1 MRDPYNPTA
10 DDLKAVAS
18 DPEWN
23 WPPSDAQ
30 DWDLM
35 VATQVHFGPLLV
47 EFVEGRGCVP
57 QKRGFFL
64 HCLYLMVGNHARSL
78 KAKAELKK
86 RRRPASAIDRERM
99 LKDAKYNVEVNLR
112 GDMGQEEFRTRKGAL
127 DKEHRQLLEVL
138 EKAEKTPEP
147 ALCEWLKRSRAV
159 LKRPQTFHYD
169 EWCLGGLSGRYPPKL

>member
-99 LKDAKYNVEVNLR
+99 NFDPH
-112 GDMGQEEFRTRKGAL
+112 RTRAVIPAEL
-127 DKEHRQLLEVL
+127 RLRLRLLAHRLE
-138 EKAEKTPEP
+138 E
-147 ALCEWLKRSRAV
+147 
-159 LKRPQTFHYD
+159 
-169 EWCLGGLSGRYPPKL
+169 